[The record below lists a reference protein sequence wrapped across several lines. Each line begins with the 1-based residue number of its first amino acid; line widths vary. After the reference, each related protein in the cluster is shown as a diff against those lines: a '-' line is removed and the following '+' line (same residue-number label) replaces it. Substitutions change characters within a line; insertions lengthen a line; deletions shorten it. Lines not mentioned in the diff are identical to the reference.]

1 MRIPSNRAGR
11 LVAALLAALIAT
23 FSCGQAAAAAPSPAA
38 RRVLDPPLAGAAM
51 TVVDGRLWVASRG
64 GGLIG
69 FERGARSMRF
79 DLGQGLPS
87 AVVQELASLPDGRL
101 AAGTQA
107 GLVLLDPRNGSSTAI
122 APSGIDGHGM
132 AADLVLASSRG
143 SSLLFQL
150 TAREPDGAEGQ
161 AGASLWHWD
170 GARVQAWNPG
180 LGGALVA
187 TAGTVERGDGCF
199 HVAGMRV
206 DGAAQHPWYARQCG
220 AALRTWPLAEGVP
233 AATVGIAA
241 LARAPDGRSTTLVMV
256 TQPSADPAS
265 RRHVVMT
272 LDDDGRL
279 APHCSQASF
288 REPVTGLVHA
298 GPELIVARA
307 GAGVHALGCGEPR
320 ALSDDARVSNVTAL
334 TYDARLGLLVATD
347 AAVWQLGA
355 GGAPRAMTPASG
367 REMPVD
373 ALPMDAKAG
382 GALVLLGSPIDG
394 PLELARTPGGWRV
407 VRQWRAGIDLPSA
420 VYGPAAY
427 TGPDQV
433 LAVQLSQG
441 LLRLRQGQAQAV
453 PLEAGALPLDVAVT
467 PGGIWIAAGS
477 TPFGGA
483 AGLHYLPN
491 EGGARF
497 VALPDRQAQPSG
509 RLLAWPDGR
518 IWAGTRIGIIEAD
531 PKGAARRVSAD
542 RVEAL
547 YRNNARNII
556 GAVGASVQR
565 WDGERM
571 VPVLFAIEPKP
582 ARALGHPVDLVID
595 DAGRWVILFSGGQLV
610 LLDAQ
615 LRHVAT
621 LDERSGIPPSSRR
634 LLYVPGSGEVLIGS
648 AREGLFSL
656 GWP

>member
-1 MRIPSNRAGR
+1 MRTPSKLNGR
-11 LVAALLAALIAT
+11 LLAALLATLA
-23 FSCGQAAAAAPSPAA
+23 CGQAAAAAPAPAA

-107 GLVLLDPRNGSSTAI
+107 GLVLLDPRNGASKAI
-122 APSGIDGHGM
+122 APPGMDGHDM
-132 AADLVLASSRG
+132 TADLVLASSRG
-143 SSLLFQL
+143 SSVLFQL

-170 GARVQAWNPG
+170 GERVQAWDPG

-187 TAGTVERGDGCF
+187 TAGTVDRGDGCF

-206 DGAAQHPWYARQCG
+206 DGAAQQPWYARQCG
-220 AALRTWPLAEGVP
+220 AQLRSWRLAEGAP

-241 LARAPDGRSTTLVMV
+241 LARAPDGRSTALVMV

-265 RRHVVMT
+265 RRHVLMT
-272 LDDDGRL
+272 LDEDGRL
-279 APHCSQASF
+279 HPHCSQASF
-288 REPVTGLVHA
+288 REPVTGLLHS

-320 ALSDDARVSNVTAL
+320 PLSDDARVSNATAL
-334 TYDARLGLLVATD
+334 IRDARLGLLVATD

-355 GGAPRAMTPASG
+355 DGAPLAMTPAPG
-367 REMPVD
+367 REIPID
-373 ALPMDAKAG
+373 ALPMEAKASG
-382 GALVLLGSPIDG
+382 DLVLLSSPGTG
-394 PLELARTPGGWRV
+394 PLELARTPSGWRV
-407 VRQWRAGIDLPSA
+407 VRQWRAGVDLPSA

-427 TGPDQV
+427 AGPDQV

-453 PLEAGALPLDVAVT
+453 PLDAGALPLDVAVT

-483 AGLHYLPN
+483 AGLHYLGN
-491 EGGARF
+491 DGLARF

-518 IWAGTRIGIIEAD
+518 IWAGTRMGIIEAD
-531 PKGAARRVSAD
+531 AKGAARRISAD

-547 YRNNARNII
+547 FRNSTRNII

-571 VPVLFAIEPKP
+571 APVLFAIEPKP

-595 DAGRWVILFSGGQLV
+595 DAGRWVILFSGGQV
-610 LLDAQ
+610 ILLDAQ

-621 LDERSGIPPSSRR
+621 LDERAGIAPSSRR
-634 LLYVPGSGEVLIGS
+634 LLYVPGSREVLIGS
-648 AREGLFSL
+648 AREGVFSL
-656 GWP
+656 SWP